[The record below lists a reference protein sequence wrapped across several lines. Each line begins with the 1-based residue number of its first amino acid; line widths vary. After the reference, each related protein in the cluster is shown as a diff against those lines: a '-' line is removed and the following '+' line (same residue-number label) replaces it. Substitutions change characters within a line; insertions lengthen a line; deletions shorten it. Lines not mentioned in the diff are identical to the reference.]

1 MDTLPN
7 YLILDP
13 KVDQLPASALR
24 ELQSQRLRHMVRYCY
39 SSTPFWRRKFDD
51 AGVRPEDI
59 ASIDDLPKIPFCTK
73 PELQADQ
80 QAHPPFGSYVG
91 AAKTSWAR
99 YFATSGTTGQPVR
112 RVTSARDWGYV
123 LDRFRRK
130 PVAGPG
136 DIAVVLGPVDGLV
149 GPSASNE
156 SLAAMGAMVVQ
167 AGLYDTR
174 AKIKLIA
181 DLRPDLVSGAASYL
195 LHMLEVA
202 QEMGVALSDL
212 GIRALSSVGEP
223 GGAND
228 GTRERLKTGWGVQH
242 VGDGFGMTEI
252 FPLGGNCPHSTSIHI
267 ASDMAAAEVVDPQT
281 GQPLPPG
288 EIGELVITNLVGDS
302 QPLLRY
308 RSRDY
313 ARLATTGACACGF
326 TGTRLEGSIL
336 GRVDDMIWFRGA
348 NIFPSAIEAAVR
360 RITELTS
367 EYQIEISGD
376 SALPRLLV
384 RAEALRRDLQSDEI
398 DALRDRL
405 GEALRDSIRVTP
417 TVEIVGPGKLPR
429 PDGRKKMQRVVDK
442 RVRQGTIE

>member
-13 KVDQLPASALR
+13 KVDRLPASALR

-39 SSTPFWRRKFDD
+39 SSTHFWRRKFDA

-59 ASIDDLPKIPFCTK
+59 TSIDDLPKIPYCTK
-73 PELQADQ
+73 AELQADQ
-80 QAHPPFGSYVG
+80 LVHPPFGSYVG

-112 RVTSARDWGYV
+112 SVTSARDWGYV

-181 DLRPDLVSGAASYL
+181 DLRPNLVSGAASYL

-223 GGAND
+223 GGANH
-228 GTRERLKTGWGVQH
+228 GTRERLKAGWGVQH

-252 FPLGGNCPHSTSIHI
+252 FPLGGNCPHSTSIHV

-281 GQPLPPG
+281 GQPLLPG
-288 EIGELVITNLVGDS
+288 EIGELVITNLVGHS
-302 QPLLRY
+302 
-308 RSRDY
+308 
-313 ARLATTGACACGF
+313 
-326 TGTRLEGSIL
+326 
-336 GRVDDMIWFRGA
+336 
-348 NIFPSAIEAAVR
+348 
-360 RITELTS
+360 
-367 EYQIEISGD
+367 
-376 SALPRLLV
+376 
-384 RAEALRRDLQSDEI
+384 
-398 DALRDRL
+398 
-405 GEALRDSIRVTP
+405 
-417 TVEIVGPGKLPR
+417 
-429 PDGRKKMQRVVDK
+429 
-442 RVRQGTIE
+442 

>member
-1 MDTLPN
+1 MSCLPN

-13 KVDQLPASALR
+13 KVDRLAPPLLR
-24 ELQSQRLRHMVRYCY
+24 ELQSQRLRDMVAYCY
-39 SSTPFWRRKFDD
+39 ENTPLWRRKFDA
-51 AGVRPEDI
+51 AGLRPQDI
-59 ASIDDLPKIPFCTK
+59 GSIDDLPKIPFCTK
-73 PELQADQ
+73 AELQVDQ

-91 AAKTSWAR
+91 AARSHWAR

-112 RVTSARDWGYV
+112 RVMSARDWGYV
-123 LDRFRRK
+123 LDRFRRN

-149 GPSASNE
+149 GPNASNE

-174 AKIKLIA
+174 TKVKLISE
-181 DLRPDLVSGAASYL
+181 LRPALVSGAASYL

-202 QEMGVALSDL
+202 QEMGVELASL
-212 GIRALSSVGEP
+212 GIRGLSSVGEP
-223 GGAND
+223 GGANEA
-228 GTRERLKTGWGVQH
+228 TRERLKRGWGVQH

-267 ASDMAAAEVVDPQT
+267 ASDMAATEIVDPES

-313 ARLATTGACACGF
+313 ARLATTGTCTCGF

-360 RITELTS
+360 CIPELAA

-376 SALPRLLV
+376 STLPRLLV
-384 RAEALRRDLQSDEI
+384 RAEALQPDLPSDEMI
-398 DALRDRL
+398 ALRMRL
-405 GEALRDSIRVTP
+405 RQVLKDAIRVTA
-417 TVEIVGPGKLPR
+417 TVEIVRPGELPR
-429 PDGRKKMQRVVDK
+429 PDARRKMQRVVDK
-442 RVRQGTIE
+442 RERKKQ